1 MPSLPTKRVIRDH
14 LARTGVKPR
23 HRHAWATFLHGLD
36 WPIIK
41 PLTQIAVNTNVHPA
55 IAAAKII
62 QFTQDEST
70 RVLLQGHLESK
81 AANTEGAPTST
92 PKG

>member
-14 LARTGVKPR
+14 LARTSVKPR
-23 HRHAWATFLHGLD
+23 HRHAWADFLHGLD
-36 WPIIK
+36 WPVIK

-62 QFTQDEST
+62 QFTQDEHT
-70 RVLLQGHLESK
+70 RALLQEHLEAK
-81 AANTEGAPTST
+81 AGHTEGAHTST
-92 PKG
+92 PEG